1 MLTVTGSVKVD
12 SNNCC
17 TAATAVLNSGGALAT
32 FAP

>member
-1 MLTVTGSVKVD
+1 MLTATGSMKFA
-12 SNNCC
+12 SKNCC